1 MFVTGEISPSNIGL
15 TSFVNAS
22 KSVSRSDFAGGV
34 LQRDRHTVCP
44 CRRSMV
50 GDKPHGISIKGRVN
64 IDTSGDMRRTI
75 ADASR
80 SRPPAVMLDLSRVS
94 YLDTSDMEAF
104 APSRRQR
111 SDKVQWQ
118 ILHDRLARPRA
129 GGRQRQQVVSVCSG
143 HCSQWPNRRRPLGG
157 GCVLSP
163 VHAGDGGVRRAVGPR
178 RDFRPCAEL

>member
-129 GGRQRQQVVSVCSG
+129 GATASAGRLGMLGPLFAVAQSSTAPWRRVRSIARPC
-143 HCSQWPNRRRPLGG
+143 WRRR
-157 GCVLSP
+157 
-163 VHAGDGGVRRAVGPR
+163 R
-178 RDFRPCAEL
+178 